1 MPLQLAEV
9 TSDSDFDHLIPLL
22 WLSYESPRI
31 PFLPLLFPV
40 NDESPKAREKA
51 VQRTKEVMMHMHHAD
66 PSSHWLKVTDTDTD
80 TIVAGA
86 RWHVHEADPYSSA
99 PEKSFVVTSWP
110 EGDRRKFATMNIGQV
125 ILPRMK
131 RYRRPHLSRYRSF
144 RLRIVTKQV
153 SKISKF
159 VSLILITDVV
169 ELAIC
174 S

>member
-22 WLSYESPRI
+22 WLSYESPPI

-66 PSSHWLKVTDTDTD
+66 PSSRWLKVTDTDSD

-110 EGDRRKFATMNIGQV
+110 EGDRRKFATLNIGQV
-125 ILPRMK
+125 VLPRMK

-144 RLRIVTKQV
+144 RLRIVTEQV
-153 SKISKF
+153 SKISRF
-159 VSLILITDVV
+159 VSLILITDAV
-169 ELAIC
+169 ELAI
-174 S
+174 